1 MPGTRYAVA
10 AAVAAI
16 ALLASACSS
25 TAGSGAVESSTAT
38 VSPSVADQL
47 DGGSSAST
55 ESEAA
60 TDSQANPEPTGPGIV
75 TVGLPAAYTPTSE
88 GTATDDYR
96 CFVLATNIPED
107 RFITGVR
114 FVPGNAALVHHAIL
128 YRVSPGQEEAA
139 AKRDADD
146 PGQGWSCF
154 GGPDLPAAADADALS
169 SLDSAPWLAAWA
181 PGGREARYPEGT
193 GVFVP
198 AGSSVI
204 LQVHYNLLGG
214 SGADATSVE
223 LRTVGADADLRRL
236 ETMLLPAPV
245 ELPCR
250 ADEVAPLCDRDAA
263 VADTI
268 ERFGGEAMR
277 TIWGLQFLCGGDL
290 TDPKAGATQSCTH
303 KVRAPMTVYAAA
315 GHMHLLGRS
324 ISIVANE
331 GQKDEELLL
340 DIESWDFDNQGARPL
355 TPSVDLAAGDTLT
368 VTCTHDTALR
378 DLLPA
383 LADTEPRYITWGD
396 GTTDEMCL
404 GILTVSALEAGDS
417 AE

>member
-1 MPGTRYAVA
+1 MAT
-10 AAVAAI
+10 I
-16 ALLASACSS
+16 ALVASACTSS
-25 TAGSGAVESSTAT
+25 TDGDS
-38 VSPSVADQL
+38 
-47 DGGSSAST
+47 GGSSPAVASAT
-55 ESEAA
+55 QADELVGDSASAA
-60 TDSQANPEPTGPGIV
+60 EGAAPAEVPPGPGFV
-75 TVGLPAAYTPTSE
+75 TVGLPAAYTPTSA
-88 GTATDDYR
+88 GSATDDYR
-96 CFVLATNIPED
+96 CFVLATNLPDD

-139 AKRDADD
+139 AKRDAED
-146 PGQGWSCF
+146 PGEGWSCF
-154 GGPDLPAAADADALS
+154 GGPNLPATADSDALS
-169 SLDSAPWLAAWA
+169 SLSGTPWLAAWA

-193 GVFVP
+193 GVFVE

-204 LQVHYNLLGG
+204 LQVHYNLLAG
-214 SGADATSVE
+214 SGDDATSVE
-223 LRTVGADADLRRL
+223 LNTVGAEEDLRRL

-250 ADEVAPLCDRDAA
+250 PEESGPLCDRDAA

-277 TIWGLQFLCGGDL
+277 TIWGLQFMCGGDL
-290 TDPKAGATQSCTH
+290 TDPQAGATTSCTH
-303 KVRAPMTVYAAA
+303 RVRAPMTIYAAA

-331 GQKDEELLL
+331 GTQGEELLL

-355 TPSVDLAAGDTLT
+355 TPSVDLDMGDTLT
-368 VTCTHDTALR
+368 VRCTHDTGLR

-404 GILTVSALEAGDS
+404 GILTVSALETDDPV
-417 AE
+417 E

>member
-1 MPGTRYAVA
+1 MTLTRYAV
-10 AAVAAI
+10 VASMATI
-16 ALLASACSS
+16 ALVASACTSS
-25 TAGSGAVESSTAT
+25 TDGDS
-38 VSPSVADQL
+38 
-47 DGGSSAST
+47 GGSSPAVASAT
-55 ESEAA
+55 QADELVGDSASAA
-60 TDSQANPEPTGPGIV
+60 EGAAPAEVPPGPGFV
-75 TVGLPAAYTPTSE
+75 TVGLPAAYTPTSA
-88 GTATDDYR
+88 GSATDDYR
-96 CFVLATNIPED
+96 CFVLATNLPDD

-139 AKRDADD
+139 AKRDAED
-146 PGQGWSCF
+146 PGEGWSCF
-154 GGPDLPAAADADALS
+154 GGPNLPATADSDALS
-169 SLDSAPWLAAWA
+169 SLSGTPWLAAWA

-193 GVFVP
+193 GVFVE

-204 LQVHYNLLGG
+204 LQVHYNLLAG
-214 SGADATSVE
+214 SGDDATSVE
-223 LRTVGADADLRRL
+223 LNTVGAEEDLRRL

-250 ADEVAPLCDRDAA
+250 PEESGPLCDRDAA

-277 TIWGLQFLCGGDL
+277 TIWGLQFMCGGDL
-290 TDPKAGATQSCTH
+290 TDPQAGATTSCTH
-303 KVRAPMTVYAAA
+303 RVRAPMTIYAAA

-331 GQKDEELLL
+331 GTRGEELLL

-355 TPSVDLAAGDTLT
+355 TPSVDLDMGDTLT
-368 VTCTHDTALR
+368 VRCTHDTGLR

-404 GILTVSALEAGDS
+404 GILTVSALETDDAV
-417 AE
+417 E

>member
-1 MPGTRYAVA
+1 MTLTRYAV
-10 AAVAAI
+10 VASMATI
-16 ALLASACSS
+16 ALVASACTS
-25 TAGSGAVESSTAT
+25 TTDGES
-38 VSPSVADQL
+38 
-47 DGGSSAST
+47 GGSSPTVASAT
-55 ESEAA
+55 QADELVGDSASAA
-60 TDSQANPEPTGPGIV
+60 EGAAPAEVPPGPGFV
-75 TVGLPAAYTPTSE
+75 TVGLPAAYTPTSA
-88 GTATDDYR
+88 GSATDDYR
-96 CFVLATNIPED
+96 CFVLATNLPDD

-139 AKRDADD
+139 AKRDAED
-146 PGQGWSCF
+146 PGEGWSCF
-154 GGPDLPAAADADALS
+154 GGPNLPATADSDALS
-169 SLDSAPWLAAWA
+169 SLSGTPWLAAWA

-193 GVFVP
+193 GVFVE

-204 LQVHYNLLGG
+204 LQVHYNLLAG
-214 SGADATSVE
+214 SGDDATSVE
-223 LRTVGADADLRRL
+223 LNTVGAEEDLRRL

-250 ADEVAPLCDRDAA
+250 PEESGPLCDRDAA

-277 TIWGLQFLCGGDL
+277 TIWGLQFMCGGDL
-290 TDPKAGATQSCTH
+290 TDPQAGATTSCTH
-303 KVRAPMTVYAAA
+303 RVRAPMTIYAAA

-331 GQKDEELLL
+331 GTRGEELLL

-355 TPSVDLAAGDTLT
+355 TPSVDLDMGDTLT
-368 VTCTHDTALR
+368 VRCTHDTGLR

-404 GILTVSALEAGDS
+404 GILTVSALETDDPV
-417 AE
+417 E

>member
-1 MPGTRYAVA
+1 MTLTRYAV
-10 AAVAAI
+10 VASMATI
-16 ALLASACSS
+16 ALVASACTSS
-25 TAGSGAVESSTAT
+25 TDGDS
-38 VSPSVADQL
+38 
-47 DGGSSAST
+47 GGSSPAVASAT
-55 ESEAA
+55 QADELVRDSASAA
-60 TDSQANPEPTGPGIV
+60 EGAAPAEVPPGPGFV
-75 TVGLPAAYTPTSE
+75 TVGLPAAYTPTSA
-88 GTATDDYR
+88 GSATDDYR
-96 CFVLATNIPED
+96 CFVLATNLPDD

-139 AKRDADD
+139 AKRDAED
-146 PGQGWSCF
+146 PGEGWSCF
-154 GGPDLPAAADADALS
+154 GGPNLPATADSDALS
-169 SLDSAPWLAAWA
+169 SLSGTPWLAAWA

-193 GVFVP
+193 GVFVE

-204 LQVHYNLLGG
+204 LQVHYNLLAG
-214 SGADATSVE
+214 SGDDATSVE
-223 LRTVGADADLRRL
+223 LNTVGAEEDLRRL

-250 ADEVAPLCDRDAA
+250 PEESGPLCDRDAA

-277 TIWGLQFLCGGDL
+277 TIWGLQFMCGGDL
-290 TDPKAGATQSCTH
+290 TDPQAGATTSCTH
-303 KVRAPMTVYAAA
+303 RVRAPMTIYAAA

-331 GQKDEELLL
+331 GTRGEELLL

-355 TPSVDLAAGDTLT
+355 TPSVDLDMGDTLT
-368 VTCTHDTALR
+368 VRCTHDTGLR

-404 GILTVSALEAGDS
+404 GILTVSALETDDPV
-417 AE
+417 E

>member
-1 MPGTRYAVA
+1 MTLTRYAV
-10 AAVAAI
+10 VASMATI
-16 ALLASACSS
+16 ALVASACTSS
-25 TAGSGAVESSTAT
+25 TDGDS
-38 VSPSVADQL
+38 
-47 DGGSSAST
+47 GGSSPAVASAT
-55 ESEAA
+55 QADELVGDSASAA
-60 TDSQANPEPTGPGIV
+60 EGAAPAEVPPGPGFV
-75 TVGLPAAYTPTSE
+75 TVGLPAAYTPTSA
-88 GTATDDYR
+88 GSATDDYR
-96 CFVLATNIPED
+96 CFVLATNLPDD

-139 AKRDADD
+139 AKRDAED
-146 PGQGWSCF
+146 PGEGWSCF
-154 GGPDLPAAADADALS
+154 GGPNLPATADSDALS
-169 SLDSAPWLAAWA
+169 SLSGTPWLAAWA

-193 GVFVP
+193 GVFVE

-204 LQVHYNLLGG
+204 LQVHYNLLAG
-214 SGADATSVE
+214 SGDDATSVE
-223 LRTVGADADLRRL
+223 LNTVGAEEDLRRL

-250 ADEVAPLCDRDAA
+250 PEESGPLCDRDAA

-277 TIWGLQFLCGGDL
+277 TIWGLQFMCGGDL
-290 TDPKAGATQSCTH
+290 TDPQAGATTSCTH
-303 KVRAPMTVYAAA
+303 RVRAPMTIYAAA

-331 GQKDEELLL
+331 GTRGEELLL

-355 TPSVDLAAGDTLT
+355 TPSVDLDMGDTLT
-368 VTCTHDTALR
+368 VRCTHDTGLR

-404 GILTVSALEAGDS
+404 GILTVSALETDDPV
-417 AE
+417 E

>member
-1 MPGTRYAVA
+1 MTLTRYAV
-10 AAVAAI
+10 VASMATI
-16 ALLASACSS
+16 ALVASACTS
-25 TAGSGAVESSTAT
+25 TTDGDS
-38 VSPSVADQL
+38 
-47 DGGSSAST
+47 GGSSPAVASAT
-55 ESEAA
+55 QADELVGDSASAA
-60 TDSQANPEPTGPGIV
+60 EGAAPAEVPPGPGFV
-75 TVGLPAAYTPTSE
+75 TVGLPAAYTPTSA
-88 GTATDDYR
+88 GSATDDYR
-96 CFVLATNIPED
+96 CFVLATNLPDD

-139 AKRDADD
+139 AKRDAED
-146 PGQGWSCF
+146 PGEGWSCF
-154 GGPDLPAAADADALS
+154 GGPNLPATADSDALS
-169 SLDSAPWLAAWA
+169 SLSGTPWLAAWA

-193 GVFVP
+193 GVFVE

-204 LQVHYNLLGG
+204 LQVHYNLLAG
-214 SGADATSVE
+214 SGDDATSVE
-223 LRTVGADADLRRL
+223 LNTVGAEEDLRRL

-250 ADEVAPLCDRDAA
+250 PEESGPLCDRDAA

-277 TIWGLQFLCGGDL
+277 TIWGLQFMCGGDL
-290 TDPKAGATQSCTH
+290 TDPQAGATTSCTH
-303 KVRAPMTVYAAA
+303 RVRAPMTIYAAA

-331 GQKDEELLL
+331 GTRGEELLL

-355 TPSVDLAAGDTLT
+355 TPSVDLDMGDTLT
-368 VTCTHDTALR
+368 VRCTHDTGLR

-404 GILTVSALEAGDS
+404 GILTVSALETDDPV
-417 AE
+417 E

>member
-1 MPGTRYAVA
+1 MTLTRYAV
-10 AAVAAI
+10 VASMATI
-16 ALLASACSS
+16 ALVASACTS
-25 TAGSGAVESSTAT
+25 TTDGES
-38 VSPSVADQL
+38 
-47 DGGSSAST
+47 GGSSPAVASAT
-55 ESEAA
+55 QADELVGDSASAA
-60 TDSQANPEPTGPGIV
+60 EGAAPAKVPPGPGFV
-75 TVGLPAAYTPTSE
+75 TVGLPAAYTPTSA
-88 GTATDDYR
+88 GSATDDYR
-96 CFVLATNIPED
+96 CFVLATNLPDD

-139 AKRDADD
+139 AKRDAED
-146 PGQGWSCF
+146 PGEGWSCF
-154 GGPDLPAAADADALS
+154 GGPNLPATADSDALS
-169 SLDSAPWLAAWA
+169 SLSGTPWLAAWA

-193 GVFVP
+193 GVFVE

-204 LQVHYNLLGG
+204 LQVHYNLLAG
-214 SGADATSVE
+214 SGDDATSVE
-223 LRTVGADADLRRL
+223 LNTVGAEEDLRRL

-250 ADEVAPLCDRDAA
+250 PEESGPLCDRDAA

-277 TIWGLQFLCGGDL
+277 TIWGLQFMCGGDL
-290 TDPKAGATQSCTH
+290 TDPQAGATTSCTH
-303 KVRAPMTVYAAA
+303 RVRAPMTIYAAA

-331 GQKDEELLL
+331 GTRGEELLL

-355 TPSVDLAAGDTLT
+355 TPSVDLDMGDTLT
-368 VTCTHDTALR
+368 VRCTHDTGLR

-404 GILTVSALEAGDS
+404 GILTVSALETDDPV
-417 AE
+417 E

>member
-1 MPGTRYAVA
+1 MPVTRSSIVA
-10 AAVAAI
+10 SIAAI
-16 ALLASACSS
+16 ALAASACASS
-25 TAGSGAVESSTAT
+25 ADGES
-38 VSPSVADQL
+38 
-47 DGGSSAST
+47 GGSSGALTLPTQADELVKDSAST
-55 ESEAA
+55 AENAA
-60 TDSQANPEPTGPGIV
+60 PTVVPPGPGIV

-96 CFVLATNIPED
+96 CFVLATNLPED

-146 PGQGWSCF
+146 PGEGWSCF
-154 GGPDLPAAADADALS
+154 GGPNLPAAADSNALS

-193 GVFVP
+193 GVFVQ

-214 SGADATSVE
+214 SGEDATSVE
-223 LRTVGADADLRRL
+223 LNTVGADADLRRL

-245 ELPCR
+245 ELPCQP
-250 ADEVAPLCDRDAA
+250 DESGPLCDRDAA

-277 TIWGLQFLCGGDL
+277 TIWGLQFMCGGDL
-290 TDPKAGATQSCTH
+290 TDPQAGATTSCTH
-303 KVRAPMTVYAAA
+303 RVRAPMTVYAAA

-331 GQKDEELLL
+331 GTKGEELLL
-340 DIESWDFDNQGARPL
+340 DIESWDFDNQGGRPL

-368 VTCTHDTALR
+368 VTCTHDTGLR

-404 GILTVSALEAGDS
+404 GILTVSAIETGND

>member
-1 MPGTRYAVA
+1 MTLTRYAV
-10 AAVAAI
+10 VASMATI
-16 ALLASACSS
+16 ALVASACTSS
-25 TAGSGAVESSTAT
+25 TDGES
-38 VSPSVADQL
+38 
-47 DGGSSAST
+47 GGSSPAVASAT
-55 ESEAA
+55 QADELVGDSASAA
-60 TDSQANPEPTGPGIV
+60 EGAAPAEVPPGPGFV
-75 TVGLPAAYTPTSE
+75 TVGLPAAYTPTSA
-88 GTATDDYR
+88 GSATDDYR
-96 CFVLATNIPED
+96 CFVLATNLPDD

-139 AKRDADD
+139 AKRDAED
-146 PGQGWSCF
+146 PGEGWSCF
-154 GGPDLPAAADADALS
+154 GGPNLPATADSDALS
-169 SLDSAPWLAAWA
+169 SLSGTPWLAAWA

-193 GVFVP
+193 GVFVE

-204 LQVHYNLLGG
+204 LQVHYNLLAG
-214 SGADATSVE
+214 SGDDATSVE
-223 LRTVGADADLRRL
+223 LNTVGAEEDLRRL

-250 ADEVAPLCDRDAA
+250 PEESGPLCDRDAA

-277 TIWGLQFLCGGDL
+277 TIWGLQFMCGGDL
-290 TDPKAGATQSCTH
+290 TDPQAGATTSCTH
-303 KVRAPMTVYAAA
+303 RVRAPMTIYAAA

-331 GQKDEELLL
+331 GTRGEELLL

-355 TPSVDLAAGDTLT
+355 TPSVDLDMGDTLT
-368 VTCTHDTALR
+368 VRCTHDTGLR

-404 GILTVSALEAGDS
+404 GILTVSALETADPV
-417 AE
+417 E

>member
-1 MPGTRYAVA
+1 MTLTRYAV
-10 AAVAAI
+10 VASMATI
-16 ALLASACSS
+16 ALVASACTS
-25 TAGSGAVESSTAT
+25 TTDSES
-38 VSPSVADQL
+38 
-47 DGGSSAST
+47 GGSSPAVASAT
-55 ESEAA
+55 QADELVGDSASAA
-60 TDSQANPEPTGPGIV
+60 EGAAPAEVPPGPGFV
-75 TVGLPAAYTPTSE
+75 TVGLPAAYTPTSA
-88 GTATDDYR
+88 GSATDDYR
-96 CFVLATNIPED
+96 CFVLATNLPDD

-139 AKRDADD
+139 AKRDAED
-146 PGQGWSCF
+146 PGEGWSCF
-154 GGPDLPAAADADALS
+154 GGPNLPATADSDALS
-169 SLDSAPWLAAWA
+169 SLSGTPWLAAWA

-193 GVFVP
+193 GVFVE

-204 LQVHYNLLGG
+204 LQVHYNLLAG
-214 SGADATSVE
+214 SGDDATSVE
-223 LRTVGADADLRRL
+223 LNTVGAEEDLRRL

-250 ADEVAPLCDRDAA
+250 PEESGPLCDRDAA

-277 TIWGLQFLCGGDL
+277 TIWGLQFMCGGDL
-290 TDPKAGATQSCTH
+290 TEPQAGATTSCTH
-303 KVRAPMTVYAAA
+303 RVRAPMTIYAAA

-331 GQKDEELLL
+331 GTRGEELLL

-355 TPSVDLAAGDTLT
+355 TPSVDLDMGDTLT
-368 VTCTHDTALR
+368 VRCTHDTGLR

-404 GILTVSALEAGDS
+404 GILTVSALETDDPV
-417 AE
+417 E

>member
-1 MPGTRYAVA
+1 MTLTRYAV
-10 AAVAAI
+10 VASMATI
-16 ALLASACSS
+16 ALVASACTS
-25 TAGSGAVESSTAT
+25 TTDGES
-38 VSPSVADQL
+38 
-47 DGGSSAST
+47 GGSSPAVASAT
-55 ESEAA
+55 QADELVGDSASAA
-60 TDSQANPEPTGPGIV
+60 EGAAPAEVPPGPGFV
-75 TVGLPAAYTPTSE
+75 TVGLPAAYTPTSA
-88 GTATDDYR
+88 GSATDDYR
-96 CFVLATNIPED
+96 CFVLATNLPDD

-139 AKRDADD
+139 AKRDAED
-146 PGQGWSCF
+146 PGEGWSCF
-154 GGPDLPAAADADALS
+154 GGPNLPATADSDALS
-169 SLDSAPWLAAWA
+169 SLSGTPWLAAWA

-193 GVFVP
+193 GVFVE

-204 LQVHYNLLGG
+204 LQVHYNLLAG
-214 SGADATSVE
+214 SGDDATSVE
-223 LRTVGADADLRRL
+223 LNTVGAEEDLRRL

-250 ADEVAPLCDRDAA
+250 PEESGPLCDRDAA

-277 TIWGLQFLCGGDL
+277 TIWGLQFMCGGDL
-290 TDPKAGATQSCTH
+290 TDPQAGATTSCTH
-303 KVRAPMTVYAAA
+303 RVRAPMTIYAAA

-331 GQKDEELLL
+331 GTRGEELLL

-355 TPSVDLAAGDTLT
+355 TPSVDLDMGDTLT
-368 VTCTHDTALR
+368 VRCTHDTGLR

-404 GILTVSALEAGDS
+404 GILTVSALETDDPV
-417 AE
+417 E

>member
-1 MPGTRYAVA
+1 MTLTRYAV
-10 AAVAAI
+10 VASMATI
-16 ALLASACSS
+16 ALVASACTSS
-25 TAGSGAVESSTAT
+25 TDGDS
-38 VSPSVADQL
+38 
-47 DGGSSAST
+47 GGSSPAVASAT
-55 ESEAA
+55 QADELVRDSASAA
-60 TDSQANPEPTGPGIV
+60 EGAAPAEVPPGPGFV
-75 TVGLPAAYTPTSE
+75 TVGLPAAYTPTSA
-88 GTATDDYR
+88 GSATDDYR
-96 CFVLATNIPED
+96 CFVLATNLPDD

-139 AKRDADD
+139 AKRDAED
-146 PGQGWSCF
+146 PGEGWSCF
-154 GGPDLPAAADADALS
+154 GGPNLPATADSDALS
-169 SLDSAPWLAAWA
+169 SLSGTPWLAAWA

-193 GVFVP
+193 GVFVE

-204 LQVHYNLLGG
+204 LQVHYNLLAG
-214 SGADATSVE
+214 SGDDATSVE
-223 LRTVGADADLRRL
+223 LNTVGAEEDLRRL

-250 ADEVAPLCDRDAA
+250 PEESGPLCDRDAA

-277 TIWGLQFLCGGDL
+277 TIWGLQFMCGGDL
-290 TDPKAGATQSCTH
+290 TDPQAGATTSCTH
-303 KVRAPMTVYAAA
+303 RVRAPMTIYAAA

-331 GQKDEELLL
+331 GTQGEELLL

-355 TPSVDLAAGDTLT
+355 TPSVDLDMGDTLT
-368 VTCTHDTALR
+368 VRCTHDTGLR

-404 GILTVSALEAGDS
+404 GILTVSALETDDPV
-417 AE
+417 E

>member
-1 MPGTRYAVA
+1 MTLTRYAV
-10 AAVAAI
+10 VASMATI
-16 ALLASACSS
+16 ALVASACTSS
-25 TAGSGAVESSTAT
+25 TDGES
-38 VSPSVADQL
+38 
-47 DGGSSAST
+47 GGSSPAVASAT
-55 ESEAA
+55 QADELVGDSASAA
-60 TDSQANPEPTGPGIV
+60 EGAAPAEVPPGPGFV
-75 TVGLPAAYTPTSE
+75 TVGLPAAYTPTSA
-88 GTATDDYR
+88 GSATDDYR
-96 CFVLATNIPED
+96 CFVLATNLPDD

-139 AKRDADD
+139 AKRDAED
-146 PGQGWSCF
+146 PGEGWSCF
-154 GGPDLPAAADADALS
+154 GGPNLPATADSDALS
-169 SLDSAPWLAAWA
+169 SLSGTPWLAAWA

-193 GVFVP
+193 GVFVE

-204 LQVHYNLLGG
+204 LQVHYNLLAG
-214 SGADATSVE
+214 SGDDATSVE
-223 LRTVGADADLRRL
+223 LNTVGAEEDLRRL

-250 ADEVAPLCDRDAA
+250 PEESGPLCDRDAA

-277 TIWGLQFLCGGDL
+277 TIWGLQFMCGGDL
-290 TDPKAGATQSCTH
+290 TDPQAGATTSCTH
-303 KVRAPMTVYAAA
+303 RVRAPMTIYAAA

-331 GQKDEELLL
+331 GTRGEELLL

-355 TPSVDLAAGDTLT
+355 TPSVDLDMGDTLT
-368 VTCTHDTALR
+368 VRCTHDTGLR

-404 GILTVSALEAGDS
+404 GILTVSALETDDPV
-417 AE
+417 E

>member
-1 MPGTRYAVA
+1 MTLTRYAV
-10 AAVAAI
+10 VASMATI
-16 ALLASACSS
+16 ALVASACTS
-25 TAGSGAVESSTAT
+25 TTDGES
-38 VSPSVADQL
+38 
-47 DGGSSAST
+47 GGSSPAVASAT
-55 ESEAA
+55 QADELVGDSASAA
-60 TDSQANPEPTGPGIV
+60 EGAAPAEVPPGPGFV
-75 TVGLPAAYTPTSE
+75 TVGLPAAYTPTSA
-88 GTATDDYR
+88 GSATDDYR
-96 CFVLATNIPED
+96 CFVLATNLPDD

-139 AKRDADD
+139 AKRDAED
-146 PGQGWSCF
+146 PGEGWSCF
-154 GGPDLPAAADADALS
+154 GGPNLPATADSDALS
-169 SLDSAPWLAAWA
+169 SLSGTPWLAAWA

-193 GVFVP
+193 GVFVE

-204 LQVHYNLLGG
+204 LQVHYNLLAG
-214 SGADATSVE
+214 SGDDATSVE
-223 LRTVGADADLRRL
+223 LNTVGAEEDLRRL

-250 ADEVAPLCDRDAA
+250 PEESGPLCDRDAA

-277 TIWGLQFLCGGDL
+277 TIWGLQFMCGGDL
-290 TDPKAGATQSCTH
+290 TDPQAGATTSCTH
-303 KVRAPMTVYAAA
+303 RVRAPMTIYAAA

-331 GQKDEELLL
+331 GTQGEELLL

-355 TPSVDLAAGDTLT
+355 TPSVDLDMGDTLT
-368 VTCTHDTALR
+368 VRCTHDTGLR

-404 GILTVSALEAGDS
+404 GILTVSALETDDPV
-417 AE
+417 E

>member
-1 MPGTRYAVA
+1 MTLTRYAV
-10 AAVAAI
+10 VASMATI
-16 ALLASACSS
+16 ALVASACTS
-25 TAGSGAVESSTAT
+25 TTDGES
-38 VSPSVADQL
+38 
-47 DGGSSAST
+47 GGSSPAVASAT
-55 ESEAA
+55 QADELVGDSASAA
-60 TDSQANPEPTGPGIV
+60 EGAAPAEVPPGPGFV
-75 TVGLPAAYTPTSE
+75 TVGLPAAYTPTSA
-88 GTATDDYR
+88 GSATDDYR
-96 CFVLATNIPED
+96 CFVLATNLPDD

-139 AKRDADD
+139 AKRDAED
-146 PGQGWSCF
+146 PGEGWSCF
-154 GGPDLPAAADADALS
+154 GGPNLPATADSDALS
-169 SLDSAPWLAAWA
+169 SLSGTPWLAAWA

-193 GVFVP
+193 GVFVE

-204 LQVHYNLLGG
+204 LQVHYNLLAG
-214 SGADATSVE
+214 SGDDATSVE
-223 LRTVGADADLRRL
+223 LNTVGAEEDLRRL

-250 ADEVAPLCDRDAA
+250 PEESGPLCDRDAA

-277 TIWGLQFLCGGDL
+277 TIWGLQFMCGGDL
-290 TDPKAGATQSCTH
+290 TDPQAGATTSCTH
-303 KVRAPMTVYAAA
+303 RVRAPMTIYAAA

-331 GQKDEELLL
+331 GTRGEELLL

-355 TPSVDLAAGDTLT
+355 TPSVDLDMGDTLT
-368 VTCTHDTALR
+368 VRCTHDTGLR

-404 GILTVSALEAGDS
+404 GILTVSALETADPV
-417 AE
+417 E

>member
-1 MPGTRYAVA
+1 MTLTRYAV
-10 AAVAAI
+10 VASMATI
-16 ALLASACSS
+16 ALVASACTS
-25 TAGSGAVESSTAT
+25 TTDGES
-38 VSPSVADQL
+38 
-47 DGGSSAST
+47 GGSSPAVASAT
-55 ESEAA
+55 QADELVGDSASAA
-60 TDSQANPEPTGPGIV
+60 EGAAPAKVPPGPGFV
-75 TVGLPAAYTPTSE
+75 TVGLPAAYTPTSA
-88 GTATDDYR
+88 GSATDDYR
-96 CFVLATNIPED
+96 CFVLATNLPDD

-139 AKRDADD
+139 AKRDAED
-146 PGQGWSCF
+146 PGEGWSCF
-154 GGPDLPAAADADALS
+154 GGPNLPATADSDALS
-169 SLDSAPWLAAWA
+169 SLSGTPWLAAWA

-193 GVFVP
+193 GVFVE

-204 LQVHYNLLGG
+204 LQVHYNLLAG
-214 SGADATSVE
+214 SGDDATSVE
-223 LRTVGADADLRRL
+223 LNTVGAEENLRRL

-250 ADEVAPLCDRDAA
+250 PEESGPLCDRDAA

-277 TIWGLQFLCGGDL
+277 TIWGLQFMCGGDL
-290 TDPKAGATQSCTH
+290 TDPQAGATTSCTH
-303 KVRAPMTVYAAA
+303 RVRAPMTIYAAA

-331 GQKDEELLL
+331 GTRGEELLL

-355 TPSVDLAAGDTLT
+355 TPSVDLDMGDTLT
-368 VTCTHDTALR
+368 VRCTHDTGLR

-404 GILTVSALEAGDS
+404 GILTVSALETDDPV
-417 AE
+417 E